1 MFQSIIQDAK
11 TEFQKGNTVT
21 RLIFINVF
29 VFLIL
34 TLLFVFIPDSSKA
47 WYYDIRNTFAL
58 SNSWWHNLTHP
69 WAWLTHMFVHDGF
82 WHILWNML
90 FLYWFGRIVGDLIGD
105 HHILPLYLY
114 GGLLGGI
121 IFVLTAG
128 LFGYI
133 DGTTF
138 AIGASGATMA
148 IVLASGVIAPDYLM
162 RLILIGTVKLKYIV
176 AAIVFLDLI
185 RLAGDVNVGGH
196 VAHLGGAAMG
206 WFYIYS
212 LRAGVELG
220 SPIMKLQ
227 RNLSLLFSNGIPNNR
242 AYTSYSSRPAGSFR
256 QSEPEEDDFQE
267 QLDRILDKI
276 RDDGFDAL
284 SQEEK
289 EFLQE
294 ASKR

>member
-1 MFQSIIQDAK
+1 MFQSIIQDVR

-21 RLIFINVF
+21 RLIFINLF
-29 VFLIL
+29 VFLFL

-47 WYYDIRNTFAL
+47 WYYDIRNAFAL

-121 IFVLTAG
+121 TFVMTAG

-133 DGTTF
+133 EGTTF

-148 IVLASGVIAPDYLM
+148 IVLAAGFIAPNYLM
-162 RLILIGTVKLKYIV
+162 RLILIGTVKLKYVVGVIV
-176 AAIVFLDLI
+176 LLDII
-185 RLAGDVNVGGH
+185 RLSGDVNVGGH
-196 VAHLGGAAMG
+196 VAHLGGATMG

-227 RNLSLLFSNGIPNNR
+227 RNLSLLFTNGT
-242 AYTSYSSRPAGSFR
+242 AKEHSYKKYHARPAGAGSYY
-256 QSEPEEDDFQE
+256 QNEEDDFQDR
-267 QLDRILDKI
+267 LDEILDKI
-276 RDDGFDAL
+276 REKGYNAL

-289 EFLQE
+289 DFLQD